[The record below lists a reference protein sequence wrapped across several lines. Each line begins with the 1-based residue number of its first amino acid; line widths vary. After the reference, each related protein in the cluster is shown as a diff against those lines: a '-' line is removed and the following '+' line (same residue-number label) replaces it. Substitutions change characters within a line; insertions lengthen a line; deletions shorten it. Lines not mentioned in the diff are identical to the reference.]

1 MEGKKEKF
9 LVQVLNEVKFGYDQ
23 PEIKAELEEHIYERS
38 QWLLEK
44 GMSAEDAEDEAVRII
59 GDPKELGKQLNM
71 IHNQWVGLIWIYTT
85 IIMFFTVAVAVVFG
99 LQSIGPALAQ
109 RYEEIR
115 DDAAGI
121 GKLKYHVECDETLF
135 LNDYSISFTD
145 VYCQEYAGDS
155 YILTIFYEHKG
166 DAGKEFYKYLDEK
179 TFLDEN
185 GNPYAKQT
193 KDGNGLIFSAREKY
207 AIMSMPDLSQD
218 CIYIDYSIFGQ
229 EATGRIDLSFLF
241 EKAGSE

>member
-1 MEGKKEKF
+1 MK
-9 LVQVLNEVKFGYDQ
+9 
-23 PEIKAELEEHIYERS
+23 
-38 QWLLEK
+38 
-44 GMSAEDAEDEAVRII
+44 
-59 GDPKELGKQLNM
+59 GDPEERALA
-71 IHNQWVGLIWIYTT
+71 VGRYIAHTGA
-85 IIMFFTVAVAVVFG
+85 TVRAAAVVFG
-99 LQSIGPALAQ
+99 LQSIGPTLAQ
-109 RYEEIR
+109 RYEEAR
-115 DDAAGI
+115 DEAAGI

-166 DAGKEFYKYLDEK
+166 DAGEEFYKYLDEK

-207 AIMSMPDLSQD
+207 VIMSMPDLSQD